1 MDRLKKSGDA
11 IRAPSLMQCYGRA
24 FFACG
29 LTAFFIFLPF
39 YLLDGGF
46 FHYAGD
52 FNGQQITFYRYA
64 SELVRQHASYAWAA
78 DLGSGAVNAYSF
90 YLWGSPF
97 FWLALLLPPSWLPY
111 CMAPLLVLKFAVAG
125 GGAMLYLRRYVKDP
139 NLALV
144 GSCLYALSGFTLYN
158 VFFNHFVDVVA
169 LFPYL
174 LWSLDEAVYERRRG
188 LFAFFAAL
196 NLLNNYFFF
205 AGQITFLVIY
215 FVCKCVTG
223 EYRLTVKLFTVLA
236 VESLLA
242 AAMGSVLAWPAVLSL
257 AQNPRTLDPAWGW
270 NLLTYAKPQQYLAIL
285 FSWVLPP
292 DCPYEPSIW
301 TEGLIRWTSM
311 TAYLP
316 LCSLA
321 GVVAYWRGIRGGS
334 TKAVLGTCA
343 IFALIPGLNSL
354 FYAMNSSYYARWF
367 YMPLL
372 LMSLATVQALENPKI
387 DLRKGLRP
395 VFWVMAACVLFF
407 LIPAQNTDKEA
418 PAGLHLGI
426 ANHPAQLAMV
436 LLFGVA
442 GLLIFARLWKNRG
455 KKPGFPRR
463 LLSAVLAFSCVF
475 SIAHISVGK
484 FAQWEKNLHLRSEY
498 EGAVQLG
505 ALLPAGGYRV
515 DAYECKDNLGPW
527 MNRSCIQ
534 YFGSTVA
541 PGILEFYPQLG
552 LKRDVRSNPEPDLY
566 ALRSLLGVRYCIVP
580 QDKQTDWEALNQ
592 EGWQLTPYTAAD
604 YLVYENQN
612 QLGLGLTYEYYIT
625 EAQWEQV
632 PKSKRANLLLR
643 AVLLEEETIQQY
655 GHLLTPLPDEEL
667 KKLNHAAFEADCAQ
681 RRAGACK
688 NFTMEGTGFS
698 AEISRDKETL
708 VCFQVPWE
716 DGFTA
721 TINGAP
727 ASVIPVDH
735 GLMAVACPA
744 GTNQITFT
752 YHTPGLRESTFV
764 CITGVVLYIL
774 YLILFRLRRRQQ
786 IKTRN
791 NGF

>member
-1 MDRLKKSGDA
+1 MDRLKKTGAA
-11 IRAPSLMQCYGRA
+11 IQAPSLWQCYCRA
-24 FFACG
+24 FLACG
-29 LTAFFIFLPF
+29 ITSFFIFLPF

-64 SELVRQHASYAWAA
+64 SQLVWQNAPYAWAA

-97 FWLALLLPPSWLPY
+97 FWLALLLPPDWLPY

-144 GSCLYALSGFTLYN
+144 GSCLYALSGFTVYN

-174 LWSLDEAVYERRRG
+174 LWSLDEAVYQRRRG
-188 LFAFFAAL
+188 LFALFAAL
-196 NLLNNYFFF
+196 NLVNNYFFF

-215 FVCKCVTG
+215 FVCKCITG
-223 EYRLTVKLFTVLA
+223 EYRLTGRLFTVLA

-242 AAMGSVLAWPAVLSL
+242 AAMGSVLAWPAMLSL
-257 AQNPRTLDPAWGW
+257 AQNPRTVDPAWGW
-270 NLLTYAKPQQYLAIL
+270 ELLTYAKPQQYLAIL

-301 TEGLIRWTSM
+301 TEGLVKWTSM

-321 GVVAYWRGIRGGS
+321 GVVAYWRGTRGGS

-343 IFALIPGLNSL
+343 VFALIPGLNSL

-372 LMSLATVQALENPKI
+372 LMCMATVQALKNPKI
-387 DLRKGLRP
+387 DLHTGLRP

-407 LIPAQNTDKEA
+407 LIPAQTTDKDGSA
-418 PAGLHLGI
+418 SWHLGI
-426 ANHPAQLAMV
+426 ANNPAQLGMV
-436 LLFGVA
+436 LAFGVA
-442 GLLIFARLWKNRG
+442 GLVIFGRLWAHRQ
-455 KKPGFPRR
+455 KKPVFSRR
-463 LLSAVLAFSCVF
+463 LLAAVLAFSCVF
-475 SIAHISVGK
+475 SIAHIAAGK
-484 FAQWEKNLHLRSEY
+484 FGQWENDTAIRSEY
-498 EGAVQLG
+498 QGAAELG
-505 ALLPAGGYRV
+505 ALLPAGSYRV
-515 DAYECKDNLGPW
+515 DAYECRDNLGPW
-527 MNRSCIQ
+527 MNKSCIQ

-541 PGILEFYPQLG
+541 PGILEFYPELG
-552 LKRDVRSNPEPDLY
+552 AKRDVRSNPEWDMY
-566 ALRSLLGVRYCIVP
+566 ALRSFLGVRYCIVP
-580 QDKQTDWEALNQ
+580 KEKQADWEA
-592 EGWQLTPYTAAD
+592 EQLEDWGLTSYAAAD

-612 QLGLGLTYEYYIT
+612 DPGLGLTYDYYMT
-625 EAQWEQV
+625 QEQWEKI

-643 AVLLEEETIQQY
+643 AIVLDEETIQTY

-667 KKLNHAAFEADCAQ
+667 TRLDRSSYEADCAQ
-681 RRAGACK
+681 RKKGACRD
-688 NFTMEGTGFS
+688 FTMQGNGFS
-698 AEISRDKETL
+698 AAISLEKETL

-721 TINGAP
+721 EVNGAP
-727 ASVIPVDH
+727 AEIIPVDH
-735 GLMAVACPA
+735 GLMAVVCPA
-744 GTNQITFT
+744 GDNQITVT
-752 YHTPGLRESTFV
+752 YHTPGLRESILV
-764 CITGVVLYIL
+764 CISGITLYIL
-774 YLILFRLRRRQQ
+774 YLILFYLRRRRQ
-786 IKTRN
+786 IKTME
-791 NGF
+791 